1 MVIELKL
8 NRYNNMATET
18 KNVAE
23 SKDLTVEERL
33 RALYKLQQVISQI
46 DKLRNVRGE
55 LPLEVK
61 DLEDEV
67 AGLETRIERC
77 AADITDYNQEIASNK
92 IKINEAREL
101 IAKKEDQ
108 RMNVANNR
116 EYDALTKELE
126 FQQLEIELAE
136 KKIRDATGKIE
147 VRSGEIDEA
156 KAAVVE
162 RKQDLARKKEEL
174 KEIVD
179 ETRQEEE
186 KLMKQAK
193 ALELQIDEYYLAAFK
208 KLRKNA
214 RNGLAVVTVDRDACG
229 GCFHKIPPQR
239 QLDIKMRKKV
249 IVCENC
255 GRILVDDKI
264 LEEN

>member
-1 MVIELKL
+1 
-8 NRYNNMATET
+8 MATET
-18 KNVAE
+18 KNGAAE
-23 SKDLTVEERL
+23 SKDLTIEERL

-46 DKLRNVRGE
+46 DNLRNVRGE

-67 AGLETRIERC
+67 AGLQTRIERC
-77 AADITDYNQEIASNK
+77 TTDISDLNQEITNNK
-92 IKINEAREL
+92 IKINDAREI

-116 EYDALTKELE
+116 EYDALTKEIE

-136 KKIRDATGKIE
+136 KKIRDAGIKIE
-147 VRSGEIDEA
+147 SRNADMEEA
-156 KAAVVE
+156 KTRMGE
-162 RKQDLARKKEEL
+162 RQDDLAHKRDEL
-174 KEIVD
+174 KEIVE

-186 KLMKQAK
+186 QLIKQAK
-193 ALELQIDEYYLAAFK
+193 DLELQIDDYYLAAFK

-239 QLDIKMRKKV
+239 QLDIKMKKKV

-255 GRILVDDKI
+255 GRILVDSSI
-264 LEEN
+264 LDENK

>member
-1 MVIELKL
+1 
-8 NRYNNMATET
+8 MATET
-18 KNVAE
+18 KNGAE

-46 DKLRNVRGE
+46 DNLRNIRGE

-67 AGLETRIERC
+67 AGLETRMERC
-77 AADITDYNQEIASNK
+77 SSDISDYNQDIANNK
-92 IKINEAREL
+92 IKINEAREV
-101 IAKKEDQ
+101 IAKKEEQ

-136 KKIRDATGKIE
+136 KRIREATSKIE
-147 VRSGEIDEA
+147 VRNGEMDEA
-156 KAAVVE
+156 KVKVEE
-162 RKQDLARKKEEL
+162 RKQDLETKRAEL
-174 KEIVD
+174 KEIVE
-179 ETRQEEE
+179 ETRVEEE
-186 KLMKQAK
+186 KLTKQAK
-193 ALELQIDEYYLAAFK
+193 ELELQIDDYYLAAFK

-255 GRILVDDKI
+255 GRILVDANI
-264 LEEN
+264 LDD

>member
-1 MVIELKL
+1 
-8 NRYNNMATET
+8 MATET
-18 KNVAE
+18 KNGAAE
-23 SKDLTVEERL
+23 SKDLTIEERL

-46 DKLRNVRGE
+46 DNLRNVRGE

-67 AGLETRIERC
+67 AGLQTRIERC
-77 AADITDYNQEIASNK
+77 TSDISDLNQEITNNK

-116 EYDALTKELE
+116 EYDALTKEIE

-136 KKIRDATGKIE
+136 KKIRDAGMKIE
-147 VRSGEIDEA
+147 SRNADMDEA
-156 KAAVVE
+156 KIRMGE
-162 RKQDLARKKEEL
+162 RQDDLAHKREEL
-174 KEIVD
+174 KEIVE

-186 KLMKQAK
+186 QLIKQAK
-193 ALELQIDEYYLAAFK
+193 DLELQIDDYYLAAFK

-239 QLDIKMRKKV
+239 QLDIKMKKKV

-255 GRILVDDKI
+255 GRILVDSSI
-264 LEEN
+264 LDENK

>member
-1 MVIELKL
+1 
-8 NRYNNMATET
+8 MAIET
-18 KNVAE
+18 KNGVE

-46 DKLRNVRGE
+46 DNLRNIRGE

-77 AADITDYNQEIASNK
+77 ANDIDGLNQEINNNK
-92 IKINEAREL
+92 LKMKDAREL
-101 IAKKEDQ
+101 IAKKDEQ
-108 RMNVANNR
+108 RMQVANNR
-116 EYDALTKELE
+116 EYDALTKEIE
-126 FQQLEIELAE
+126 YQELEIELAE
-136 KKIRDATGKIE
+136 KKIKEAAAKIE
-147 VRSGEIDEA
+147 TRNGEMEEA
-156 KAAVVE
+156 KVNVE
-162 RKQDLARKKEEL
+162 GRKQDLATKREEL

-186 KLMKQAK
+186 KLVKQAK
-193 ALELQIDEYYLAAFK
+193 ELESQIDEYYLAAFK

-255 GRILVDDKI
+255 GRILVDSAI
-264 LEEN
+264 LDD

>member
-1 MVIELKL
+1 
-8 NRYNNMATET
+8 MATET
-18 KNVAE
+18 KNGAE
-23 SKDLTVEERL
+23 TKELTVEERL
-33 RALYKLQQVISQI
+33 RALYDLQQVVSKI
-46 DKLRNVRGE
+46 DYLRNQRGE

-67 AGLETRIERC
+67 AGLETRMERC
-77 AADITDYNQEIASNK
+77 SSDISDLNQEIANNK
-92 IKINEAREL
+92 LKINEAREI
-101 IAKKEDQ
+101 IARKEEQ

-126 FQQLEIELAE
+126 FQALEIELSE
-136 KKIRDATGKIE
+136 KRIREATAKIE
-147 VRSGEIDEA
+147 TRTGEMEEA
-156 KAAVVE
+156 RE
-162 RKQDLARKKEEL
+162 RAEERRQDLEVKKAEL
-174 KEIVD
+174 KEIVE

-186 KLMKQAK
+186 KLTKEAK
-193 ALELQIDEYYLAAFK
+193 ELELQIDDYYLAAFK

-214 RNGLAVVTVDRDACG
+214 KNGLAVVTVYHDACG

-255 GRILVDDKI
+255 GRILVDVDKD
-264 LEEN
+264 ENTEK

>member
-1 MVIELKL
+1 
-8 NRYNNMATET
+8 MATET
-18 KNVAE
+18 KNGAE
-23 SKDLTVEERL
+23 IKDLTVEERL

-46 DKLRNVRGE
+46 DNLRNVRGE

-77 AADITDYNQEIASNK
+77 ANDISDLNQDIANNK

-101 IAKKEDQ
+101 IAKKEEQ

-116 EYDALTKELE
+116 EYDALTKELD

-136 KKIRDATGKIE
+136 KRIREAAAKIE
-147 VRSGEIDEA
+147 TRNGEMNEA
-156 KAAVVE
+156 KVNVE
-162 RKQDLARKKEEL
+162 ERRQDLASKREEL

-186 KLMKQAK
+186 KLIKQAK
-193 ALELQIDEYYLAAFK
+193 ELELQIDDYYLAAFK

-255 GRILVDDKI
+255 GRILVDANI
-264 LEEN
+264 LDD

>member
-1 MVIELKL
+1 
-8 NRYNNMATET
+8 MATET

-23 SKDLTVEERL
+23 NKDLTVEERL

-46 DKLRNVRGE
+46 DKLRNIRGE

-77 AADITDYNQEIASNK
+77 ATDITDYNQEIAGNK
-92 IKINEAREL
+92 IKINEAREV
-101 IAKKEDQ
+101 IAKKEEQ

-136 KKIRDATGKIE
+136 KRIREATGKIE
-147 VRSGEIDEA
+147 TRNGEIEEA
-156 KAAVVE
+156 KAAVAE
-162 RKQDLARKKEEL
+162 RKQDLATKREEL

-193 ALELQIDEYYLAAFK
+193 ELELQIDEYYLSAFK

-255 GRILVDDKI
+255 GRILVDVDI
-264 LEEN
+264 LNEN

>member
-1 MVIELKL
+1 
-8 NRYNNMATET
+8 MATET
-18 KNVAE
+18 KNGAAE
-23 SKDLTVEERL
+23 SKDLTIEERL

-46 DKLRNVRGE
+46 DNLRNVRGE

-67 AGLETRIERC
+67 AGLQTRIERC
-77 AADITDYNQEIASNK
+77 TNDISDLNQEITNNK
-92 IKINEAREL
+92 IKINDAREI

-116 EYDALTKELE
+116 EYDALTKEIE

-136 KKIRDATGKIE
+136 KKIRDAGIKIE
-147 VRSGEIDEA
+147 SRNADMEEA
-156 KAAVVE
+156 KTRMGE
-162 RKQDLARKKEEL
+162 RQDDLAHKREEL
-174 KEIVD
+174 KEIVE

-186 KLMKQAK
+186 QLIKQAK
-193 ALELQIDEYYLAAFK
+193 DLELQIDDYYLAAFK

-239 QLDIKMRKKV
+239 QLDIKMKKKV

-255 GRILVDDKI
+255 GRILVDSSI
-264 LEEN
+264 LDENK